1 MLEVVFNVFVI
12 RSYSHAFLLFIW
24 SFSLLLLLRIALL
37 LEVLLFFSLRLRFFF
52 LFTLGYFR
60 PLLVSK
66 LLPLRH
72 FPIVFPLAVLFVGH
86 VWRLRLFNR
95 LLFNNGLL
103 SLVMSAAIE
112 RPLILP
118 LLLDL
123 TFFVSSWLQVV
134 TLSLRV
140 VFIVVA
146 LFHMGLSVVSMVM
159 PLVRL
164 PLGVRIRV
172 FIRLLVF
179 LVRMQLIVAAPIT
192 LSLAIAAGE
201 FNFRLVGH
209 NRLVMICN
217 RRPTVI
223 IMLGLVNQRCVVVV
237 LLVPVIMVARTDIVV
252 AVRNLMIDG

>member
-1 MLEVVFNVFVI
+1 MLEVVFNVFII

-24 SFSLLLLLRIALL
+24 SFSLLLLLRVALL
-37 LEVLLFFSLRLRFFF
+37 LEVLLFFSLLLRFFF

-60 PLLVSK
+60 PLLVSQ

-72 FPIVFPLAVLFVGH
+72 FPIVFPLAVLLVGH
-86 VWRLRLFNR
+86 VGRLRLFNR
-95 LLFNNGLL
+95 LLLSRL
-103 SLVMSAAIE
+103 PSLVMSAALE
-112 RPLILP
+112 RTLILP
-118 LLLDL
+118 VLLEL

-140 VFIVVA
+140 IFIVVA
-146 LFHMGLSVVSMVM
+146 LFHMGLSVVSMVV

-217 RRPTVI
+217 RRPAI
-223 IMLGLVNQRCVVVV
+223 IKMLSLVNQRCVIVV
-237 LLVPVIMVARTDIVV
+237 LLVPVIMVTRIDVVV
-252 AVRNLMIDG
+252 AVRHVMIDG